1 MARCSFFTLDV
12 SFYDNEIWE
21 SIPDKDK
28 SKCLSLDV
36 ILNGLV
42 MRTYDIPT
50 YDGEKQ
56 PPEVLRERGICIE
69 LPIPQKILSFKTI
82 SQVIGWR
89 KPRIIEVMKLLVKY
103 RVIFFR
109 ILKNNQVEV
118 IHLKALNR
126 LHPTQQKYFNRL
138 GIKVNISDMEQI
150 KKINETLSEVDYM
163 NADDSSQEEE
173 ESQRNDDFTNTK
185 SIEEIKEENRKY
197 MRERLSRLK

>member
-82 SQVIGWR
+82 S
-89 KPRIIEVMKLLVKY
+89 
-103 RVIFFR
+103 
-109 ILKNNQVEV
+109 
-118 IHLKALNR
+118 
-126 LHPTQQKYFNRL
+126 
-138 GIKVNISDMEQI
+138 S
-150 KKINETLSEVDYM
+150 
-163 NADDSSQEEE
+163 
-173 ESQRNDDFTNTK
+173 
-185 SIEEIKEENRKY
+185 
-197 MRERLSRLK
+197 

>member
-82 SQVIGWR
+82 SQCIGWR

-109 ILKNNQVEV
+109 ILKNNQVEI
-118 IHLKALNR
+118 IHLKALYR

-150 KKINETLSEVDYM
+150 NKINETLSEVDYM